1 MKKDQKENHSIRF
14 DKVHWRL
21 LEELTPFYGSSA
33 PEVVR
38 NIVMMWL
45 HDNLGSRTI
54 DELKDNDAIKLGKM
68 K

>member
-1 MKKDQKENHSIRF
+1 MIKEQKEHRSVRL
-14 DKVHWRL
+14 DKVHWKL

-33 PEVVR
+33 TEVVR
-38 NIVMMWL
+38 NVVMMWL

-54 DELKDNDAIKLGKM
+54 DELKDNDAIKLGKR